1 MNINLM
7 TSFIHQ
13 KRSGLLILK
22 NVHAL
27 IMNSYL
33 LLKSLHL
40 IAVISWMAG
49 LLYLPRI
56 FVYHVENLKN
66 QNTSSVFKTMERKLY
81 FYIMMPAMVLTW
93 IFGLILI
100 NILGFEVLSTFWI
113 KLKLLL
119 VVLLTAYH
127 FYLARLLDDFKSDQN
142 IKSSKFF
149 RIINEVPTILLI
161 LIVFI
166 VVFKPI

>member
-1 MNINLM
+1 
-7 TSFIHQ
+7 
-13 KRSGLLILK
+13 
-22 NVHAL
+22 
-27 IMNSYL
+27 MNSYL
-33 LLKSLHL
+33 LFKSLHL
-40 IAVISWMAG
+40 IAMISWMVG

-56 FVYHVENLKN
+56 FVYHVENLEDKK
-66 QNTSSVFKTMERKLY
+66 TSSIFKTMERKLY
-81 FYIMMPAMVLTW
+81 FYIMTPAMISTW

-100 NILGFEVLSTFWI
+100 SSLGPGTLSAIWI

-119 VVLLTAYH
+119 VVLLTLYH
-127 FYLARLLDDFKSDQN
+127 FYLSKLLNDFKLDQN
-142 IKSSKFF
+142 VKSSKFF